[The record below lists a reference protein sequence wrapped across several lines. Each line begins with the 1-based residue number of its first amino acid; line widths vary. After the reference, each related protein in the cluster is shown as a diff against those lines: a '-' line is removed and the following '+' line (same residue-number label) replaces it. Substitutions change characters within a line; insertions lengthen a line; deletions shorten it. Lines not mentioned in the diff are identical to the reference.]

1 MPKQDPLEKLEP
13 GEQLAL
19 DLLGCTYEQLTPI
32 QRSVIDLIAT
42 EAPSGVDPR
51 LVHDQRTFW
60 PRLADQVAAVG
71 GSWAF
76 IFGFGI
82 ILTLWIGWN
91 LATRSKGLSFDP
103 YPFIFLNLMLSMLAA
118 IQAPVILMS
127 QNRQAARDR
136 ASAEHDYVVNLRAE
150 LEIMHLHDKIDGLRR
165 RELVELIKRQN
176 ETLRLLRAQVAEIK
190 AELAPPPAKP

>member
-1 MPKQDPLEKLEP
+1 MPNPAPPPEQ
-13 GEQLAL
+13 QLAQ
-19 DLLGCTYEQLTPI
+19 DLLACAYEDLTPI

-42 EAPSGVDPR
+42 EAPSGLHPMLR
-51 LVHDQRTFW
+51 LDSRTYW
-60 PRLADQVAAVG
+60 QRLADQVAAVG

-76 IFGFGI
+76 IFGFG
-82 ILTLWIGWN
+82 LVLSVWMGWN
-91 LATRSKGLSFDP
+91 LLTRGGRLAFDP

-127 QNRQAARDR
+127 QNRQATRDR
-136 ASAEHDYVVNLRAE
+136 QSAEHDYVVNLRAE